1 MAISVYLYSFT
12 KRENSTKRPSSGGS
26 SYNCVL
32 IDDTSLM
39 NPIFKLD
46 IGSNPIGKNYAYV
59 PDFDRYYF
67 ITEIRSYHDFWF
79 ITCECDTLASF
90 KSEIGAETHYV
101 VRAASASDGYIV
113 DTFYPTKAAPVQ
125 IKQVA
130 SNPFSWSQGHSYV
143 VGIIGYAPNAAKQT
157 GSVTYYHMNEGCLR
171 AFINY
176 LMSNVSGSG
185 GWSGIAVTDYDD
197 GIQKALLNPMQY
209 IVSCIAVPVSPPSTL
224 MNAIR
229 FGYYEWT
236 CSAGYCVA
244 LGVADAYVSETAEIA
259 LTKHPQAVDRG
270 AYLNGAPYMEY
281 LLHFSPFSDIP
292 LDPALL
298 IDVESIICDLFY
310 DLIKGMVRMIVRPKG
325 DLSNRVLYNGST
337 QIGVN
342 INISQ
347 IVKDVTGYTNAVANT
362 IIDTAKGYFGLD
374 PFAAAKGAFNGIE
387 SANKSKYP
395 TVSGLGDGGSFLPLF
410 DSDGFYLLCTYYQLV
425 DENLAEIGRPLC
437 TPKQINTLSGYI
449 QCSLAD
455 CTIPGTYEEA
465 QKVND
470 YLNNGFF
477 YE

>member
-1 MAISVYLYSFT
+1 MAITVSLYSFT
-12 KRENSTKRPSSGGS
+12 KRENSTKRPSSGAS
-26 SYNCVL
+26 NYNCVL
-32 IDDTSLM
+32 IDDTSLL
-39 NPIFKLD
+39 NPTFKLD
-46 IGSNPIGKNYAYV
+46 IGSNPIGKNFAYV
-59 PDFDRYYF
+59 ADFDRYYF
-67 ITEIRSYHDFWF
+67 ITDISSYHDFWF
-79 ITCECDTLASF
+79 ISCTCDVLATYRNQ
-90 KSEIGAETHYV
+90 IAAETHYV
-101 VRAASASDGYIV
+101 VRTSGGYDGYIV
-113 DTFYPTKAAPVQ
+113 DNFYPTKADARQ

-130 SNPFSWSQGHSYV
+130 SNPFSWNQGHSYV
-143 VGIIGYAPNAAKQT
+143 VGIIGYAPNASKQT

-176 LMSNVSGSG
+176 LMSNITS
-185 GWSGIAVTDYDD
+185 WSGIDITDYDA
-197 GIQKALLNPMQY
+197 GIQKALINPMQY

-224 MNAIR
+224 MASIR

-244 LGVADAYVSETAEIA
+244 LGVADAYVHETAEIVV
-259 LTKHPQAVDRG
+259 TKHPQANERG
-270 AYLNGAPYMEY
+270 QYLNGAPYMQHI
-281 LLHFSPFSDIP
+281 LHFSPFSDIP

-298 IDVESIICDLFY
+298 FGVDSIVCDLLY
-310 DLIKGMVRMIVRPKG
+310 DLIKGLVRMIVKPKG

-362 IIDTAKGYFGLD
+362 VIDTVKGYFSLD

-387 SANKSKYP
+387 SSTKLKYP
-395 TVSGLGDGGSFLPLF
+395 TVSGLGDGGSFLPMF
-410 DSDGFYLLCTYYQLV
+410 DSDGFYLLSTYYLLV
-425 DENLAEIGRPLC
+425 DENLLEVGRPFC
-437 TPKQINTLSGYI
+437 KPKKISELSGYI
-449 QCSLAD
+449 QCSMAD
-455 CTIPGTYEEA
+455 CTISGTFEEA

>member
-1 MAISVYLYSFT
+1 MAITVNLYSFS
-12 KRENSTKRPSSGGS
+12 KRENSTKRPTSGAS
-26 SYNCVL
+26 SYSCVL

-39 NPIFKLD
+39 NPTFKLD

-59 PDFDRYYF
+59 SDFDRYYF

-79 ITCECDTLASF
+79 ITCECDVLASF
-90 KSEIGAETHYV
+90 KTEIGAETHYV
-101 VRAASASDGYIV
+101 LRAASAYDGYIS
-113 DTFYPTKAAPVQ
+113 DNFYPTKVNPVQ
-125 IKQVA
+125 IKMVA
-130 SNPFSWSQGHSYV
+130 SNPFQWGQGHSYV
-143 VGIIGYAPNAAKQT
+143 VGIVGYAPNAAKQT

-176 LMSNVSGSG
+176 LMSNIT
-185 GWSGIAVTDYDD
+185 GWSGIAITDYDA
-197 GIQKALLNPMQY
+197 GIQKALINPMQY

-224 MNAIR
+224 TASIR

-236 CSAGYCVA
+236 CSDGKCQAI
-244 LGVADAYVSETAEIA
+244 GVSDAYVSESTEIS
-259 LTKHPQAVDRG
+259 LTKHPQANERG
-270 AYLNGAPYMEY
+270 AYLNGAPYMDY
-281 LLHFSPFSDIP
+281 VLHFSPFSDIP

-298 IDVESIICDLFY
+298 IDVNSIVCDLFY
-310 DLIKGMVRMIVRPKG
+310 DLIKGLVRMIVHPKG

-347 IVKDVTGYTNAVANT
+347 IVKDVTGYTNAAANT
-362 IIDTAKGYFGLD
+362 VIDTVKGFFSLD
-374 PFAAAKGAFNGIE
+374 PFGAAKGAFNGIN
-387 SANKSKYP
+387 SSTKLKYP

-425 DENLAEIGRPLC
+425 DENLTEVGRPLC
-437 TPKQINTLSGYI
+437 QPKQINTLSGYI

-455 CTIPGTYEEA
+455 CTISGTYEEA
-465 QKVND
+465 QKVNE
-470 YLNNGFF
+470 YLNGGFF